1 MKYIERTEMGKH
13 GALGYSGLKWR
24 PVAPADVVGE
34 VGALILASGKRFFL
48 PRRGGGEEILD
59 EK

>member
-34 VGALILASGKRFFL
+34 VDIGEWKAFL
-48 PRRGGGEEILD
+48 PPPQGR
-59 EK
+59 